1 MTKNENIM
9 FEYDDEMAVE
19 FIRNYL
25 PLDLKEKFTDDTV
38 YYILDVICEFYEKR
52 DWLDDDDEEKEE
64 QELTRF
70 IIEQA
75 AKDGIGQFT
84 EEEIKLVLV
93 AEAAYSDTL
102 EIPE

>member
-1 MTKNENIM
+1 MI
-9 FEYDDEMAVE
+9 EYDEENAVQ

-25 PLDLKEKFTDDTV
+25 PQDLKGRFTEDDL

-52 DWLDDDDEEKEE
+52 DWLSEEDEEKEE
-64 QELTRF
+64 KELRQF

-75 AKDGIGQFT
+75 AKDEIGQFT

-93 AEAAYSDTL
+93 AESAYSDTL
-102 EIPE
+102 DIPD

>member
-1 MTKNENIM
+1 M
-9 FEYDDEMAVE
+9 FEYDDENAVK
-19 FIRNYL
+19 FIQNYL

-52 DWLDDDDEEKEE
+52 DWLEDDDEEKEE
-64 QELTRF
+64 KELTKF

-75 AKDGIGQFT
+75 AKDGIGKFT
-84 EEEIKLVLV
+84 AEEIKLVLV

-102 EIPE
+102 ELPE